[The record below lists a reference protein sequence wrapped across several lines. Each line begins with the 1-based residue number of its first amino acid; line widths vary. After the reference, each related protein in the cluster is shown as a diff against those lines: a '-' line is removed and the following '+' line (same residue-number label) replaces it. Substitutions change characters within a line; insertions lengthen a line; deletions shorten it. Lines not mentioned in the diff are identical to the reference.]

1 MYKKI
6 VVALVLLFSAVWL
19 QAQAAGQDGTSSNS
33 TTSTTVQGCLQ
44 NRAGR
49 YTLKASDGMV
59 YKLTGEANKLKDH
72 VGHEVEITGKPAVRT
87 YSTTQEGSASTT
99 REQHVIRVE
108 SIKHIADTCTAPSK

>member
-19 QAQAAGQDGTSSNS
+19 QAQASDQAGSSSN
-33 TTSTTVQGCLQ
+33 STTVQGCLRNQ
-44 NRAGR
+44 AGR
-49 YTLKASDGMV
+49 YSLKASDGMV

-72 VGHEVEITGKPAVRT
+72 VGHEVEITGKPTVRT
-87 YSTTQEGSASTT
+87 YSTTEQGAASST

>member
-19 QAQAAGQDGTSSNS
+19 QAQASGQAGTSSSN
-33 TTSTTVQGCLQ
+33 STTVQGCLE

-49 YTLKASDGMV
+49 YSLKASDGMV

-72 VGHEVEITGKPAVRT
+72 VGHEVEITGKPTVRT
-87 YSTTQEGSASTT
+87 YSSTEQGAASTT